1 MASNQAMPNNLQA
14 ERAVLGA
21 CLLSID
27 ELGRV
32 SEILKPEDFYDANNK
47 IAYETCLDMYLE
59 NKPIDIVTFANEAQ
73 SKGQLERLGGQPFIA
88 ELVNDVT
95 ATANAFYHAQL
106 VKHAA
111 LRRRL
116 IDAGNKIA
124 ALATNDDVAKSD
136 LMSEAEKI
144 LLEVSTEKESAG
156 PVSMKD
162 STSRVLMEIQEL
174 KAGRRKN
181 AGVASKFTALDKYI
195 PTFKPGSLNIIAAR
209 PSMGKTALAMNIAQF
224 GGAVEDN
231 KPVLVFSLEMS
242 ADDLINRMLSAQS
255 LESGEGVKLSDM
267 TAGTLSDYDFYTVK
281 RAAEKLQARNI
292 FIYDQSELTAMD
304 FRTKCRRFK
313 TRHPDLSLI
322 VVDYI
327 QLMSMGTNR
336 HSDSRQFEVAEI
348 SRVMKSVAVE
358 LQCPIIALSQ
368 LSRNTEKRTEKKPQL
383 ADLRDSGAI
392 EQDADTVILL
402 FREDYYSDDENN
414 DLTDSKA
421 DIRIAKNRNGSTGTC
436 HLTFRREYTRFTNY
450 GGDN

>member
-95 ATANAFYHAQL
+95 ATANAFYHAQM

-281 RAAEKLQARNI
+281 RAAEKLQDRNI

>member
-144 LLEVSTEKESAG
+144 LLEVSMEKESAG

>member
-95 ATANAFYHAQL
+95 ATANAFYHAQM

-144 LLEVSTEKESAG
+144 LLEVSMEKESAG

-281 RAAEKLQARNI
+281 RAAEKLQDRNI

>member
-95 ATANAFYHAQL
+95 ATANAFYHAQM

-156 PVSMKD
+156 PVSMKA

-281 RAAEKLQARNI
+281 RAAEKLQDRNI